1 MTTEKALLLILMSS
15 IIIFC
20 AIKIITSLR
29 RTYKNNIIDA
39 ITQYRNAENSKHR
52 AEFFI
57 RCECIGDFI
66 LQKTKCKTITEF
78 LESKGYH
85 NIGEKIPE
93 TLESINKY
101 LYRHAY
107 CSREL
112 IDAFCI
118 AGLFNILLLCN
129 KPSDRK
135 DAKSAPWFSYT
146 LHGEKYPKNEITHFL
161 GVLETEEFRLD
172 RLYMLVNDLFFDG
185 YRMEDFIEGSWLRH
199 IKEKD
204 FNAILAE
211 VEREPE
217 AISSDVVDAF
227 DGLHN
232 IPPLQITDK
241 NRITLFIK
249 TLYTQME

>member
-1 MTTEKALLLILMSS
+1 MTTEKVLLLILMSS
-15 IIIFC
+15 IIVFC
-20 AIKIITSLR
+20 AMKIIASLR

-57 RCECIGDFI
+57 RCECIGDSI
-66 LQKTKCKTITEF
+66 MRETKCKTITEF
-78 LESKGYH
+78 LESKGYR
-85 NIGEKIPE
+85 NIDEKIPE
-93 TLESINKY
+93 TLESINRY
-101 LYRHAY
+101 LYRHVY

-112 IDAFCI
+112 IDVFCV
-118 AGLFNILLLCN
+118 AGLFNILILFN
-129 KPSDRK
+129 KQSDWK
-135 DAKSAPWFSYT
+135 DAKNAPWFPYT
-146 LHGEKYPKNEITHFL
+146 LHGKKYPKNEITHFL

-172 RLYMLVNDLFFDG
+172 RLYMLVNDLFFDS
-185 YRMEDFIEGSWLRH
+185 YRMEDFIKGNWLRYT
-199 IKEKD
+199 KEKD

-211 VEREPE
+211 VEKEPE

-232 IPPLQITDK
+232 IPQLQTTDK